1 VDNNNRSSAVLV
13 SVDSDDGSADA
24 DDDVVDYLQQQRPR
38 CQQPCDYRPTAS
50 LTTTHHHPTSPAPTN
65 TPTASLTTT
74 HHHPTSP
81 APTNTP
87 TAATGAGDLL
97 TVASSLSSRTDSAAD
112 GRGSSCCVS
121 MATHRM
127 PATLPLT
134 TNKQQPQHSS
144 MGLGLR

>member
-1 VDNNNRSSAVLV
+1 MLV

-24 DDDVVDYLQQQRPR
+24 ADDVVDYLQQQQQ
-38 CQQPCDYRPTAS
+38 QQPCDYRPAAS
-50 LTTTHHHPTSPAPTN
+50 LSTTHHHPTSSAPTN
-65 TPTASLTTT
+65 TPA
-74 HHHPTSP
+74 
-81 APTNTP
+81 
-87 TAATGAGDLL
+87 AATGDLL
-97 TVASSLSSRTDSAAD
+97 AVASSLSSWTDSAAD